1 MINENKKNGI
11 CQVCGRNVKLTKD
24 SYIVRHGFRNYNNN
38 NCYGVGFP
46 SYRDGIEYD
55 ADNDGLLYAI
65 RVETDIIRIH
75 QEKINN
81 GENTISSISFSGNI
95 RSYPRDKEIRNAEKN
110 ISYYKQRMNER
121 GVA

>member
-11 CQVCGRNVKLTKD
+11 CQVCGRNVKLTKKGK
-24 SYIVRHGFRNYNNN
+24 IVRHGFRNYNNDD
-38 NCYGVGFP
+38 CYGVGFLP
-46 SYRDGIEYD
+46 YGQN
-55 ADNDGLLYAI
+55 NDGLLYAI

-81 GENTISSISFSGNI
+81 GETTISLVSYSGNR

-110 ISYYKQRMNER
+110 INYYKQRINER
-121 GVA
+121 EVA